1 MNDLSDF
8 FLIFAVSTHSGWRNI
23 EESYQALARQRI
35 WKIQSSRAKSG
46 GRSSCVGISGA
57 NLYLGPYYT
66 FTGESRFFILYATGI
81 PALGDE
87 GDAFEAQAEKEPS
100 DEECQEAHTLCA

>member
-1 MNDLSDF
+1 MNGLSDF

-46 GRSSCVGISGA
+46 GRSSCVGVSGA

-66 FTGESRFFILYATGI
+66 FTGVSRFSFLLIRVFQDLQTK
-81 PALGDE
+81 DV
-87 GDAFEAQAEKEPS
+87 KK
-100 DEECQEAHTLCA
+100 AHTLCA